1 MPWILCSRHVIPSV
15 PVAVRAQRIGVILGI
30 MERRAVRPADVQN
43 VRLMRRVPVAT
54 GQHSFAPR
62 DTIKV
67 AVLVPIARITGQRLA
82 RAQHR
87 YPGAISPAEPQG
99 QIPQV
104 RSSMLEIVITDA
116 WLYM

>member
-30 MERRAVRPADVQN
+30 MERRVVRPADVQN

-67 AVLVPIARITGQRLA
+67 AVRITGQRLA

-87 YPGAISPAEPQG
+87 YPVAISPAEPQG

-104 RSSMLEIVITDA
+104 RSSMSEIVITDA